1 MEQKINLVRKR
12 NSIMEKIGIIGAGSW
27 GTALSLA
34 LANNGH
40 SVLIWS
46 IVEAEIDMLKKNH
59 EHLDK
64 LPGVKLPDTVDFTT
78 DIEKTIAYLHDV
90 LEDTDVTVDALR
102 KIFPNEI
109 VDTLITL
116 THRKDESYF
125 EYIQRVSKSK
135 LAKKVKVADLL
146 HNLDITR
153 IKEPTKQDYERLEKY
168 KKAILYLT
176 TH

>member
-1 MEQKINLVRKR
+1 MFQE
-12 NSIMEKIGIIGAGSW
+12 
-27 GTALSLA
+27 LA
-34 LANNGH
+34 LQIAQKAHAGQ
-40 SVLIWS
+40 V
-46 IVEAEIDMLKKNH
+46 
-59 EHLDK
+59 DK
-64 LPGVKLPDTVDFTT
+64 AGKDYILHPMTVASYMDT

-116 THRKDESYF
+116 TYRKDESYF

-168 KKAILYLT
+168 KKSILYLT

>member
-1 MEQKINLVRKR
+1 MFQE
-12 NSIMEKIGIIGAGSW
+12 
-27 GTALSLA
+27 LA
-34 LANNGH
+34 LQIAQKAHAGQ
-40 SVLIWS
+40 V
-46 IVEAEIDMLKKNH
+46 
-59 EHLDK
+59 DK
-64 LPGVKLPDTVDFTT
+64 AGKDYILHPMTVASYMDT

-135 LAKKVKVADLL
+135 LAKKVKAADLL

>member
-1 MEQKINLVRKR
+1 MFQE
-12 NSIMEKIGIIGAGSW
+12 
-27 GTALSLA
+27 LA
-34 LANNGH
+34 LQIAQKAHAGQ
-40 SVLIWS
+40 V
-46 IVEAEIDMLKKNH
+46 
-59 EHLDK
+59 DK
-64 LPGVKLPDTVDFTT
+64 AGKDYILHPMTVASYMDT

-116 THRKDESYF
+116 THKKDESYF

>member
-1 MEQKINLVRKR
+1 MYQE
-12 NSIMEKIGIIGAGSW
+12 
-27 GTALSLA
+27 LA
-34 LANNGH
+34 LQIAQKAHAGQ
-40 SVLIWS
+40 V
-46 IVEAEIDMLKKNH
+46 
-59 EHLDK
+59 DK
-64 LPGVKLPDTVDFTT
+64 AGKDYILHPMTVASYMDTDT
-78 DIEKTIAYLHDV
+78 EKTIAYLHDV

-102 KIFPNEI
+102 EIFPNEI

>member
-1 MEQKINLVRKR
+1 MFQE
-12 NSIMEKIGIIGAGSW
+12 
-27 GTALSLA
+27 LA
-34 LANNGH
+34 LQIAQKAHAGQ
-40 SVLIWS
+40 V
-46 IVEAEIDMLKKNH
+46 
-59 EHLDK
+59 DK
-64 LPGVKLPDTVDFTT
+64 AGKDYILHPMTVASYMDT

-90 LEDTDVTVDALR
+90 LEDTDVTVDEL
-102 KIFPNEI
+102 KNIFPNEI

>member
-1 MEQKINLVRKR
+1 MFQE
-12 NSIMEKIGIIGAGSW
+12 
-27 GTALSLA
+27 LA
-34 LANNGH
+34 LQIAK
-40 SVLIWS
+40 
-46 IVEAEIDMLKKNH
+46 EAH
-59 EHLDK
+59 AGQVDK
-64 LPGVKLPDTVDFTT
+64 AGKDYILHPMTVASYMDTDV
-78 DIEKTIAYLHDV
+78 EKTIAYLHDV
-90 LEDTDVTVDALR
+90 LEDTSVTVDELR
-102 KIFPNEI
+102 NHFSNEI
-109 VDTLITL
+109 VDTVITL

>member
-1 MEQKINLVRKR
+1 MFKE
-12 NSIMEKIGIIGAGSW
+12 
-27 GTALSLA
+27 LA
-34 LANNGH
+34 LQIAQKAHAGQ
-40 SVLIWS
+40 V
-46 IVEAEIDMLKKNH
+46 
-59 EHLDK
+59 DK
-64 LPGVKLPDTVDFTT
+64 AGKDYILHPMTVASYMDT

>member
-1 MEQKINLVRKR
+1 MFQE
-12 NSIMEKIGIIGAGSW
+12 
-27 GTALSLA
+27 LA
-34 LANNGH
+34 LQIAQKAHAGQ
-40 SVLIWS
+40 V
-46 IVEAEIDMLKKNH
+46 
-59 EHLDK
+59 DK
-64 LPGVKLPDTVDFTT
+64 AGKDYILHPMTVASYMDT

-116 THRKDESYF
+116 TYRKDESYF

>member
-1 MEQKINLVRKR
+1 MFQE
-12 NSIMEKIGIIGAGSW
+12 
-27 GTALSLA
+27 LA
-34 LANNGH
+34 LQIAQKAHAGQ
-40 SVLIWS
+40 V
-46 IVEAEIDMLKKNH
+46 
-59 EHLDK
+59 DK
-64 LPGVKLPDTVDFTT
+64 AGKDYILHPMTVASYMDTDT
-78 DIEKTIAYLHDV
+78 EKTIAYLHDV

-109 VDTLITL
+109 EDTLITL

-168 KKAILYLT
+168 KKSILYLT

>member
-1 MEQKINLVRKR
+1 MFQE
-12 NSIMEKIGIIGAGSW
+12 
-27 GTALSLA
+27 LA
-34 LANNGH
+34 LQIAQKAHAGQ
-40 SVLIWS
+40 V
-46 IVEAEIDMLKKNH
+46 
-59 EHLDK
+59 DK
-64 LPGVKLPDTVDFTT
+64 AGKDYILHPMTVASYMDT

-125 EYIQRVSKSK
+125 EYIQRVSTSK

>member
-1 MEQKINLVRKR
+1 MFKE
-12 NSIMEKIGIIGAGSW
+12 
-27 GTALSLA
+27 LA
-34 LANNGH
+34 LQIAQKAHAGQ
-40 SVLIWS
+40 V
-46 IVEAEIDMLKKNH
+46 
-59 EHLDK
+59 DK
-64 LPGVKLPDTVDFTT
+64 AGKDYILHPMTVASYMDTDT
-78 DIEKTIAYLHDV
+78 EKAIAYLHDV

-102 KIFPNEI
+102 EIFPNEI

-125 EYIQRVSKSK
+125 EYIQRVSTSK
-135 LAKKVKVADLL
+135 LAKKIKVADLL

-168 KKAILYLT
+168 KKEILYLT

>member
-1 MEQKINLVRKR
+1 MYQE
-12 NSIMEKIGIIGAGSW
+12 
-27 GTALSLA
+27 LA
-34 LANNGH
+34 LQIAQKAHAGQ
-40 SVLIWS
+40 V
-46 IVEAEIDMLKKNH
+46 
-59 EHLDK
+59 DK
-64 LPGVKLPDTVDFTT
+64 AGKDYILHPMTVASYMDTDT
-78 DIEKTIAYLHDV
+78 EKTISYLHDV

-102 KIFPNEI
+102 EIFPNEI

-168 KKAILYLT
+168 KKAILYLA

>member
-1 MEQKINLVRKR
+1 MFKE
-12 NSIMEKIGIIGAGSW
+12 
-27 GTALSLA
+27 LA
-34 LANNGH
+34 LQIAQKAHAGQ
-40 SVLIWS
+40 V
-46 IVEAEIDMLKKNH
+46 
-59 EHLDK
+59 DK
-64 LPGVKLPDTVDFTT
+64 AGKDYILHPITVASYMDT

-135 LAKKVKVADLL
+135 LAKKIKVADLL

>member
-1 MEQKINLVRKR
+1 MYQE
-12 NSIMEKIGIIGAGSW
+12 
-27 GTALSLA
+27 LA
-34 LANNGH
+34 LQIAQKAHAGQ
-40 SVLIWS
+40 V
-46 IVEAEIDMLKKNH
+46 
-59 EHLDK
+59 DK
-64 LPGVKLPDTVDFTT
+64 AGKDYILHPMTVASYMDT

-125 EYIQRVSKSK
+125 EYIQRVSTSK
-135 LAKKVKVADLL
+135 LAKKIKVADLL

>member
-1 MEQKINLVRKR
+1 MYQE
-12 NSIMEKIGIIGAGSW
+12 
-27 GTALSLA
+27 LA
-34 LANNGH
+34 LQIAQKAHAGQ
-40 SVLIWS
+40 V
-46 IVEAEIDMLKKNH
+46 
-59 EHLDK
+59 DK
-64 LPGVKLPDTVDFTT
+64 AGKDYILHPMTVASYMDTDT
-78 DIEKTIAYLHDV
+78 EKAIAYLHDV

-102 KIFPNEI
+102 EIFPNEI

-125 EYIQRVSKSK
+125 EYIQRVSTSK
-135 LAKKVKVADLL
+135 LAKKIKVADLL

-168 KKAILYLT
+168 KKSILYLT